1 MFEQEINETIQRIT
15 RDVLQDKTL
24 ISLIDILEEPQ
35 IPNRFKAFFETE
47 VHWWVYT
54 DDLTRRRD
62 RRFDFA
68 HPEISSLLNY
78 LEQIQVK
85 HARFERDEFLSV
97 LDKAVKLS
105 YNYICRPQTTLKWYI
120 FRGEPTKSL
129 GETLL
134 RLNAF
139 TDYPYFR
146 TVFTDWVDRKREE
159 RPTFDSISAR
169 EFERITRRIDDQI
182 LLSSSVDELLEI
194 MNPLFDFI
202 GKGEGRSVPID
213 ALIVFFD
220 DKHIGKLVEFLEKE
234 KEHRSHVTPESF
246 VLLMDELLSS
256 AEEEPDVDFSTV
268 YQDDALDAVVRDH
281 LQGDVVGERSIT
293 ESPAY
298 THTPETIAFTDA
310 PQSEVDSHGQE
321 SERSID
327 EESAEN
333 DQQDAIVSQEPEAN
347 LIEEETQH
355 ALSGEQLPSDSGVVE
370 VEEEPKGEDFFIGL
384 ESLPVDSDIEET
396 FADESDDDVEV
407 REPIIDILIETT
419 EINQIIVSAPV
430 DVESESEE
438 ELESDAEVASLIT
451 EVEGTPL
458 IDETEESEEETE
470 EVVEEIEEASLN
482 IEEVKEEEKFT
493 EAETGEGEEEEYPL
507 DEQAPDDDSEAD
519 ERREEESTIDSSEE
533 SKEEAATIGDV
544 RYHVDA
550 MLERKVVKKI
560 FGRDRSEYEKTL
572 DLLNTAETWR
582 EASRILD
589 ELFIRFEVDPYSR
602 TAIRFTD
609 AIYGRYLTP
618 VNGS

>member
-169 EFERITRRIDDQI
+169 EFERISRRIDDQI

-194 MNPLFDFI
+194 MNPLFDFV

-234 KEHRSHVTPESF
+234 KERRSHVTPESF

-281 LQGDVVGERSIT
+281 LQGDVGGGRSAT

-298 THTPETIAFTDA
+298 THPSESTAFTDSPPSDA
-310 PQSEVDSHGQE
+310 RVQE
-321 SERSID
+321 QE
-327 EESAEN
+327 AEQRTDGEFRAN
-333 DQQDAIVSQEPEAN
+333 NQQEAIVSQEPEEHV
-347 LIEEETQH
+347 IEEETHQVP
-355 ALSGEQLPSDSGVVE
+355 SGEQQPSDSVVAD
-370 VEEEPKGEDFFIGL
+370 VEEEQKGEDFFIG
-384 ESLPVDSDIEET
+384 
-396 FADESDDDVEV
+396 
-407 REPIIDILIETT
+407 
-419 EINQIIVSAPV
+419 
-430 DVESESEE
+430 
-438 ELESDAEVASLIT
+438 
-451 EVEGTPL
+451 
-458 IDETEESEEETE
+458 
-470 EVVEEIEEASLN
+470 
-482 IEEVKEEEKFT
+482 
-493 EAETGEGEEEEYPL
+493 
-507 DEQAPDDDSEAD
+507 
-519 ERREEESTIDSSEE
+519 
-533 SKEEAATIGDV
+533 DV
-544 RYHVDA
+544 RR
-550 MLERKVVKKI
+550 RK
-560 FGRDRSEYEKTL
+560 
-572 DLLNTAETWR
+572 
-582 EASRILD
+582 
-589 ELFIRFEVDPYSR
+589 
-602 TAIRFTD
+602 
-609 AIYGRYLTP
+609 
-618 VNGS
+618 